1 MGFALSLRIA
11 LAALLLGAA
20 ASAAAQDVVPLAAP
34 SKAASP
40 TPSPSPSAQIDTA
53 PDLLA
58 DARIAARARAIYSE
72 IPALRP
78 VRVRVVA
85 GVVTLTGKLADA
97 KAIAQAEA
105 IATRLAGVATVQN
118 KLERDLSVARNLD
131 PVNGAAR
138 AIVRIA
144 PLAGIALLVAV
155 LMGMVGY
162 LLARQKALWRW
173 IAPNPFMGELIA
185 TAVRVIFVLGGI
197 VLGLHLVGATALL
210 GAVLGGAGVLGIA
223 IGFAVR
229 DTIDNYISSLM
240 LSIRQPFRANDHVLI
255 DDHEGRV
262 MRLTSRATVLMTL
275 DGNHLRIPNSTV
287 FKAVILNFTTNP
299 KRRFDFDFTI
309 DHTADPCRARS
320 RGVAAI
326 AALGFVLDQPE
337 PRAEVVEMPGMNQV
351 LRFFGWVDQ
360 THTDHKKARTRA
372 YEAVRAALRDEGFI
386 LPDATYHVVL
396 SEEKSKPAPRQPRP
410 EPEVASGGDV
420 APERQIEHM
429 VARERA
435 DDDGQ
440 DLLDPKQPVE

>member
-1 MGFALSLRIA
+1 
-11 LAALLLGAA
+11 
-20 ASAAAQDVVPLAAP
+20 
-34 SKAASP
+34 
-40 TPSPSPSAQIDTA
+40 
-53 PDLLA
+53 
-58 DARIAARARAIYSE
+58 
-72 IPALRP
+72 
-78 VRVRVVA
+78 
-85 GVVTLTGKLADA
+85 
-97 KAIAQAEA
+97 
-105 IATRLAGVATVQN
+105 
-118 KLERDLSVARNLD
+118 
-131 PVNGAAR
+131 
-138 AIVRIA
+138 
-144 PLAGIALLVAV
+144 
-155 LMGMVGY
+155 
-162 LLARQKALWRW
+162 
-173 IAPNPFMGELIA
+173 
-185 TAVRVIFVLGGI
+185 
-197 VLGLHLVGATALL
+197 
-210 GAVLGGAGVLGIA
+210 
-223 IGFAVR
+223 
-229 DTIDNYISSLM
+229 M

-255 DDHEGRV
+255 GDHEGRV

-309 DHTADPCRARS
+309 DHAADPCRARS

-372 YEAVRAALRDEGFI
+372 YEAVRAALRGEGFI

>member
-1 MGFALSLRIA
+1 MRFAILLQAGLVA
-11 LAALLLGAA
+11 LFLATAGT
-20 ASAAAQDVVPLAAP
+20 AAAQDVVPLAAP
-34 SKAASP
+34 SSIASATPSP
-40 TPSPSPSAQIDTA
+40 TPSTEIDTA

-78 VRVRVVA
+78 VQVRVVA

-131 PVNGAAR
+131 PVSGAGR
-138 AIVRIA
+138 ALLRVA
-144 PLAGIALLVAV
+144 PLAGIALAVAV
-155 LMGMVGY
+155 LMGMLGY
-162 LLARQKALWRW
+162 LLARQKALWKR
-173 IAPNPFMGELIA
+173 IAPNPFMAELIA
-185 TAVRVIFVLGGI
+185 TSIRVVFVIAGI

-240 LSIRQPFRANDHVLI
+240 LSIRQPFRANDQVMI

-262 MRLTSRATVLMTL
+262 VRLTSRATVLMTP

-299 KRRFDFDFTI
+299 KRRFTFDFTI
-309 DHTADPCRARS
+309 DHAADPCHARAC
-320 RGVAAI
+320 GLEAI
-326 AALGFVLDQPE
+326 EALDFVLAEPE
-337 PRAEVVEMPGMNQV
+337 PRAEIAEMPGMNQI
-351 LRFFGWVDQ
+351 LRFSGWVDQ
-360 THTDHKKARTRA
+360 THTDHKRARTRA
-372 YEAVRAALRDEGFI
+372 YEAVRAALRDAGFI
-386 LPDATYHVVL
+386 LPDATYRVVM
-396 SEEKSKPAPRQPRP
+396 SEPPPPVEPSRPRR
-410 EPEVASGGDV
+410 EPEAARSNDIT
-420 APERQIEHM
+420 PEREVAHM
-429 VARERA
+429 VDRERA

-440 DLLDPKQPVE
+440 DLLDSKQPVE